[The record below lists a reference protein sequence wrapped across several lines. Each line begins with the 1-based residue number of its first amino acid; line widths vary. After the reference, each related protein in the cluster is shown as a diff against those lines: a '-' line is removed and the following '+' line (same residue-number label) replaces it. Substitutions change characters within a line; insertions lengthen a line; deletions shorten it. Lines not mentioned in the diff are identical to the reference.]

1 MTWSFRR
8 QLGVILILLTAF
20 AGLPASTV
28 LAANATVHGRLFTEG
43 VAIPPGSIVRAIPEG
58 GGPAIDVPVAKDNS
72 FLLSQ
77 ISEGT
82 YSVEVI
88 DPKGRILGTARAV
101 IPAKASALDITVY
114 GHPTGASAYIGAPPA
129 TTNSARLIPPAGA
142 GGISTAVLVW
152 SIVGGL
158 VVGYFIG
165 VEAEDDEDKCVSPST
180 PGCP

>member
-1 MTWSFRR
+1 MTWTFRR
-8 QLGVILILLTAF
+8 QLSVLLVLLTAV
-20 AGLPASTV
+20 AGLPASTA
-28 LAANATVHGRLFTEG
+28 LAATGTVHGRLISEG
-43 VAIPPGSIVRAIPEG
+43 VVIPPGSIVRVIPEG
-58 GGPAIDVPVAKDNS
+58 GGTPIDVAIATDNS

-101 IPAKASALDITVY
+101 IPAKASALDVTVY
-114 GHPTGASAYIGAPPA
+114 GHPTGASAYIGPPPA
-129 TTNSARLIPPAGA
+129 TTTSARLVPPAGA
-142 GGISTAVLVW
+142 GGVSTAIVVW
-152 SIVGGL
+152 SIVGAL
-158 VVGYFIG
+158 VVGYFVG